1 MAIPI
6 IWQSG
11 PGGRQELWLTEAGR
25 PRTQVLALDA
35 TESRETVERWSA
47 QADSVPEFLE
57 MLHLEGLIDL
67 ARCHTLMRQHDPLYA
82 AACAMLEV
90 LPHRR
95 VGGGL
100 EDPSRELFPL
110 IDRMAQAIEPFV
122 PDPTARAI
130 IADAL
135 GTYWAS
141 WMGRYEH
148 LDHEVNAARQV
159 LNAVMTGP
167 SEGIVV
173 LRPADLTLTPE
184 AVRAMIG
191 YVVETHP

>member
-6 IWQSG
+6 IWKSG
-11 PGGRQELWLTEAGR
+11 PGGRQELWLAEAGH
-25 PRTQVLALDA
+25 PRTRVLALDA
-35 TESRETVERWSA
+35 PESREIVERWSA
-47 QADSVPEFLE
+47 QADSLPEFLE

-67 ARCHTLMRQHDPLYA
+67 ARCHALMRQHDPLYA

-90 LPHRR
+90 LPDRR
-95 VGGGL
+95 VGGGIA
-100 EDPSRELFPL
+100 DPSRELFPL
-110 IDRMAQAIEPFV
+110 IERMAQAIEPFIA
-122 PDPTARAI
+122 DPVARAI

-167 SEGIVV
+167 SDGIVV
-173 LRPADLTLTPE
+173 LRPADLSLTPE

-191 YVVETHP
+191 YVVETRP